1 MYVRCKE
8 DGWIDTVSVCSNPA
22 VEEYRRMQQAG
33 HVGHDRAGL
42 FAVVRFEWHGFA
54 KNKVFLI
61 GEFTGWQ
68 PEEMVCS
75 APTNRFAIV
84 KHLCPGRYRYRFVV
98 EGEQCV
104 DRVASL
110 AADPDGPGGL
120 TNEVLV
126 TSMPLTGHLLQSSSS
141 LMGEGGS
148 APATAATTATALPVA
163 VATDGML
170 TGGSTPL
177 TALSPSRLPPMTMTT
192 ATSSPLGDCD
202 RAKSRSAGPSQ
213 VEGAIVHMSR
223 ADKSALVVNLRSIDL
238 RNQSLNDDG
247 AWALSSYVKE
257 NRVIRSVDLSY
268 NGISDEGIQA
278 ISAALPL
285 MRALSVLKLN
295 GNGFAFDGCRY
306 LCEVLSSSS
315 SLTTLELSNN
325 RLGDDGIEMVAS
337 YLRYNEI
344 LHQLF
349 VDACLVGDDGLSCLR
364 DALLVNRTLKHLSLA
379 GNKFGLPGI
388 TKLCSALEL
397 NASLQHLNLNHN
409 DLGPEASCVIGN
421 LFIKNDSI
429 AVLSINGINM
439 LGSYHSS
446 YGIHGVCNALA
457 TNRSLTHLSMA
468 NNSIN
473 DQVLVELAQS
483 LTKNPVLV
491 KLDLS
496 GNPIANDDWFDRT
509 KTVRT
514 DVVNLEDMPSVQMSL
529 ERNRRRVED
538 RVRYG
543 SAFDEHVRV
552 RMLDDEPH
560 GRWTF
565 RRQWQLVATTKAEKK
580 LIRDLYLDEKE
591 RMQAEDECIKAR
603 LDEVMLSLQLY
614 LNEQPCAKYLSTLT
628 RFISQYLHDLTRF
641 DVSQLSSFRHAA
653 MRVRDRDR
661 TGAAMSSS
669 SSSSKNRIR
678 QLLVTARQQSSSP
691 TGRSAKSPAPS
702 SLRLLLPGQGQ
713 QGSQR
718 STASSSSSPL
728 RKISSSSNS
737 SVAYDLN
744 VDSFLNAHI
753 SILNSIFNRLQKDGD
768 RSAAVAVA
776 SGQQSS
782 DSMQFRTCLLTHP
795 LNIQQAFQLLALP
808 LPTEEVQTA
817 VDRTIIPSIHRIGIA
832 EFSDYLLTNAARI
845 SKQNQ
850 LQRMR
855 MLADMTMLHPPI
867 EEAKAIIL
875 DQLLFEQY
883 SELRDE
889 YRALP
894 ENKPLH
900 ECLHCRKRFAK
911 KESFDKHLMKG
922 DQSQEHRRHRLE
934 SIVHHS
940 QLLFLQQVKTDF
952 TGVIFP
958 AYYELKPS
966 RWLPRNYFPQVFDKV
981 GSEGRPFGVVE
992 PNRAIRALDVFG
1004 EYLHVSLHGRLG
1016 WIHYRTGSREYLQT
1030 LRGFDW
1036 NKLHIQEDITY
1047 YRGEYE
1053 QEYASIN
1060 QSINYAIADAWK
1072 AD

>member
-1 MYVRCKE
+1 
-8 DGWIDTVSVCSNPA
+8 
-22 VEEYRRMQQAG
+22 MQQAG

-42 FAVVRFEWHGFA
+42 FAVVRFEWNGFA
-54 KNKVFLI
+54 KNKVFLV

-84 KHLCPGRYRYRFVV
+84 KQLGPGRYRYRFVV
-98 EGEQCV
+98 EGEHCV

-126 TSMPLTGHLLQSSSS
+126 TSMPLDPTLPPPPNE
-141 LMGEGGS
+141 GEGGS
-148 APATAATTATALPVA
+148 APNPTAA
-163 VATDGML
+163 
-170 TGGSTPL
+170 
-177 TALSPSRLPPMTMTT
+177 ALSPSRLPLMTMT
-192 ATSSPLGDCD
+192 ASSSPIDDDG
-202 RAKSRSAGPSQ
+202 RGMSRSAGPS

-223 ADKSALVVNLRSIDL
+223 ADKAALVLNLRSIDL

-247 AWALSSYVKE
+247 AWALSSYIKE
-257 NRVIRSVDLSY
+257 NKVIRSVDLSY

-285 MRALSVLKLN
+285 LRALSVLKLN

-306 LCEVLSSSS
+306 LCKVLSSSS

-325 RLGDDGIEMVAS
+325 RLGDDGIEMVGS

-344 LHQLF
+344 LDQLF
-349 VDACLVGDDGLSCLR
+349 VDSCLVGDDGLSCLR
-364 DALLVNRTLKHLSLA
+364 DALLVNRTLKHISLA
-379 GNKFGLPGI
+379 GNKFGLLGI

-397 NASLQHLNLNHN
+397 NASLQHLNLSLN

-421 LFIKNDSI
+421 LFIKNDTIS
-429 AVLSINGINM
+429 VLSINSINM
-439 LGSYHSS
+439 LGSLRSS

-457 TNRSLTHLSMA
+457 TNRSLTNLSMA
-468 NNSIN
+468 NNGIN

-483 LTKNPVLV
+483 LTKNPVLL

-496 GNPIANDDWFDRT
+496 GNPIANDDWFDCT

-514 DVVNLEDMPSVQMSL
+514 DVVNLEDMPSLQMSL

-543 SAFDEHVRV
+543 SSFDESELV

-565 RRQWQLVATTKAEKK
+565 RRQWQKVATTKAEKK
-580 LIRDLYLDEKE
+580 LIRDLCIDEME
-591 RMQAEDECIKAR
+591 RIQAENEHIKAR
-603 LDEVMLSLQLY
+603 LDEIMLSLKLY
-614 LNEQPCAKYLSTLT
+614 LNEQPCAKYLATLI

-653 MRVRDRDR
+653 RGNR
-661 TGAAMSSS
+661 TAASA
-669 SSSSKNRIR
+669 SSKNHIR
-678 QLLVTARQQSSSP
+678 QLLVAARQTSSP
-691 TGRSAKSPAPS
+691 SGRSAKSSP
-702 SLRLLLPGQGQ
+702 SLRLRGQGSPSFVANT
-713 QGSQR
+713 GSSR

-728 RKISSSSNS
+728 RNISSS

-744 VDSFLNAHI
+744 ADSFLNAHI
-753 SILNSIFNRLQKDGD
+753 SILNSIFNRLEKYRDP
-768 RSAAVAVA
+768 SA
-776 SGQQSS
+776 GQQSS
-782 DSMQFRTCLLTHP
+782 SAQFRTCVLTHP
-795 LNIQQAFQLLALP
+795 LNVQQAFQLLALP
-808 LPTEEVQTA
+808 LPSEEVQAA
-817 VDRTIIPSIHRIGIA
+817 VDRTIIPSIRRIGIA

-855 MLADMTMLHPPI
+855 MLADMTMFHPPI

-875 DQLLFEQY
+875 DQLLFVHY

-894 ENKPLH
+894 ENKPLY
-900 ECLHCRKRFAK
+900 ECSYCRKRFAK
-911 KESFDKHLMKG
+911 KESFDKHALKG
-922 DQSQEHRRHRLE
+922 NLSQEHRRHRIE

-940 QLLFLQQVKTDF
+940 QMLFLQQVKTDF

-966 RWLPRNYFPQVFDKV
+966 SALPRNYFPQVFDKV

-992 PNRAIRALDVFG
+992 AHRAIRALDVFG

-1036 NKLHIQEDITY
+1036 NKLRIQEDITY
-1047 YRGEYE
+1047 YRGECGHECAYDYE
-1053 QEYASIN
+1053 CAYECECAYDYECAYEYECGYECGGLHHVVCGKRIISDAL
-1060 QSINYAIADAWK
+1060 IAPCVRNSE
-1072 AD
+1072 